1 MYKAYSVTIVHDLKA
16 GANDMTF
23 DLTTEEK
30 AELFDVFAASE
41 FDDLIVLDLAT
52 GSARTLYAI
61 DQNWKKTVGIRYSF
75 EEMMR
80 NFILDVSADSDP
92 ASTLKKLTLDAVDKA
107 LSEESVY
114 RTHIIIR
121 GGTGAIQLKR
131 VSFYKIADDKVI
143 VGISDVSEAFQ
154 KASRY
159 SEHLESALKK
169 ANSEI
174 DEKNTFLNM
183 LSRNIRTPL
192 YSIMGLTRIAQE
204 EDPHQTNAIEAYLHK
219 ISMSGTY
226 MSSTIDDV
234 LDLRRISKHEIT
246 LNPEPLLLQ
255 DLFRR
260 IDSIIQ
266 PSVYEKG
273 LLYTRETNRL
283 SSLTVMADPHCM
295 QQILVKLLQ
304 SAISYSVKGGRI
316 TLTSRE
322 LFRSHGAVTL
332 EFAVESRGI
341 VIDQERLQSLFRP
354 YDYLRD
360 RIDSDPGSLD
370 IDLII
375 LKSYMLA
382 MGANTLTAESDETK
396 GTRISIAL
404 TMPLADEQQTS
415 AAEPS
420 DVNLPDLNGKR
431 VLLVDDN
438 EINLEIGEKLLCG
451 KGMDV
456 VTAMNGQEAID
467 CFQKDDGCFDL
478 ILMDILM
485 PVMDGLE
492 ATRRIR
498 EMHQYPNAKT
508 IPIIAMTANA
518 FRENFEE
525 SFRVGMNAHLVKPI
539 EPDRLFAAIS
549 EALKSQPADV

>member
-1 MYKAYSVTIVHDLKA
+1 
-16 GANDMTF
+16 MTF
-23 DLTTEEK
+23 NLSTEEK
-30 AELFDVFAASE
+30 AKLFDVFAAGE
-41 FDDLIVLDLAT
+41 FDDLILLDMIT
-52 GSARTLYAI
+52 GKARTLFSKDVI
-61 DQNWKKTVGIRYSF
+61 WQKTTGIRYEF
-75 EEMMR
+75 ESMIR
-80 NFILDVSADSDP
+80 KYILDVSADPDP
-92 ASTLKKLTLDAVDKA
+92 DRTLEKLTLATIESA
-107 LSEESVY
+107 LSENPIYHTDLIV
-114 RTHIIIR
+114 R
-121 GGTGAIQLKR
+121 GDAGSIQLKK
-131 VSFYKIADDKVI
+131 VSFYKLSDSEVI
-143 VGISDVSEAFQ
+143 CGISDISDAFQ

-159 SEHLESALKK
+159 SDHLESALRK
-169 ANSEI
+169 ANDEI
-174 DEKNTFLNM
+174 NEKNTFLNM

-192 YSIMGLTRIAQE
+192 YFIMGLTRIAQD
-204 EDPHQTNAIEAYLHK
+204 EDPHETSAIEAYLHK

-246 LNPEPLLLQ
+246 LKPEPLLLQ

-260 IDSIIQ
+260 IDSVIQ
-266 PSVYEKG
+266 PTVYEKG
-273 LLYTRETNRL
+273 LLYSRDTDRIAN
-283 SSLTVMADPHCM
+283 LTVSADQHCM
-295 QQILVKLLQ
+295 QQILVKMLQ
-304 SAISYSVKGGRI
+304 SAVSYTVKGGRI
-316 TLTSRE
+316 ALTSRE
-322 LFRSHGAVTL
+322 LFRSRGAVTL

-354 YDYLRD
+354 YDYVRD
-360 RIDSDPGSLD
+360 RIDSDLGSLD

-382 MGANTLTAESDETK
+382 MGANTLTAESDESK

-404 TMPLADEQQTS
+404 TMPLADEQKAPSGS
-415 AAEPS
+415 AGIQ
-420 DVNLPDLNGKR
+420 LPDLNGRR

-438 EINLEIGEKLLCG
+438 EINLEIGEKLLCS

-456 VTAMNGQEAID
+456 VTATNGEEAIN
-467 CFQKDDGCFDL
+467 CFRKDKGCFDL

-498 EMHQYPNAKT
+498 EMYEYPNAKT

-525 SFRVGMNAHLVKPI
+525 SFRIGMNAHLVKPI
-539 EPDRLFAAIS
+539 EPDRLYAAIS
-549 EALKSQPADV
+549 EALKNAPQE

>member
-1 MYKAYSVTIVHDLKA
+1 
-16 GANDMTF
+16 MTWH
-23 DLTTEEK
+23 LTPEEK
-30 AELFDVFAASE
+30 ENLFDVFVNNE
-41 FDDLIVLDLAT
+41 FDDLLKVDILT
-52 GSARTLYAI
+52 GSAQTVFATDSI
-61 DQNWKKTVGIRYSF
+61 WKTTGGIRFDYDT
-75 EEMMR
+75 MIKKYIM
-80 NFILDVSADSDP
+80 DMSADSDP
-92 ASTLKKLTLDAVDKA
+92 DEVIHRLSLENIEKELDDKSLYQTNVIMRGKTGSLELKKMA
-107 LSEESVY
+107 
-114 RTHIIIR
+114 
-121 GGTGAIQLKR
+121 
-131 VSFYKIADDKVI
+131 FYKLNNEEVIA
-143 VGISDVSEAFQ
+143 GISDISDAFQ
-154 KASRY
+154 EAARY
-159 SEHLESALKK
+159 SERLENALRK
-169 ANSEI
+169 ANAEI
-174 DEKNTFLNM
+174 DEKNTFLKM

-204 EDPHQTNAIEAYLHK
+204 EDPHENTAIEAYLHK

-246 LNPEPLLLQ
+246 LNPEETLLR

-266 PSVYEKG
+266 PTIYEKG
-273 LLYTRETNRL
+273 LLFSRETDRVSTL
-283 SSLTVMADPHCM
+283 SVMADPHCL
-295 QQILVKLLQ
+295 QQIIVKLLQ
-304 SAISYSVKGGRI
+304 SAISYTVKGGRI

-322 LFRSHGAVTL
+322 LFRSRGAVTL

-354 YDYLRD
+354 YDYVRD
-360 RIDSDPGSLD
+360 KIEDDLSSLD

-382 MGANTLTAESDETK
+382 MGANTLTAESDETR
-396 GTRISIAL
+396 GTRISCVL
-404 TMPLADEQQTS
+404 TMPLADEQPRYPTQQETDES
-415 AAEPS
+415 EGI
-420 DVNLPDLNGKR
+420 PDLTGKR

-438 EINLEIGEKLLCG
+438 EINLEIGEKLLFS

-467 CFQKDDGCFDL
+467 CFRADNGNFDV

-498 EMHQYPNAKT
+498 DMRDYPNAKT
-508 IPIIAMTANA
+508 VPIIAMTANA
-518 FRENFEE
+518 FRENYEE

-539 EPDRLFAAIS
+539 EPDRLYAALS
-549 EALKSQPADV
+549 EALKNQTPSGQ

>member
-1 MYKAYSVTIVHDLKA
+1 MKLNLSS
-16 GANDMTF
+16 
-23 DLTTEEK
+23 EEK
-30 AELFDVFAASE
+30 ARLFDVYITNE
-41 FDDLIVLDLAT
+41 FDDLIVIDSMT
-52 GSARTLYAI
+52 GNAKTIYSKDAI
-61 DQNWKKTVGIRYSF
+61 WQKTEGIRYGYES
-75 EEMMR
+75 MIR
-80 NFILDVSADSDP
+80 KYILDVSADPDP
-92 ASTLKKLTLDAVDKA
+92 DKTLEKLTLDAIETA
-107 LSEESVY
+107 LQKDPVY
-114 RTHIIIR
+114 HTNLIVH
-121 GGTGAIQLKR
+121 GENGSIQLK
-131 VSFYKIADDKVI
+131 KVAYCRLSDNEVI
-143 VGISDVSEAFQ
+143 CGIGDVSDAFQ

-159 SEHLESALKK
+159 TDHLESALRK
-169 ANSEI
+169 ANDEL

-192 YSIMGLTRIAQE
+192 YSIMGLTRIAQD
-204 EDPHQTNAIEAYLHK
+204 EDPHETNAIEAYLHK

-246 LNPEPLLLQ
+246 LNPEPILLQ

-260 IDSIIQ
+260 IDSVIQ
-266 PSVYEKG
+266 PTIYEKG
-273 LLYTRETNRL
+273 LLYSRDTDRIAN
-283 SSLTVMADPHCM
+283 LTVMADLHCM
-295 QQILVKLLQ
+295 QQILVKMLQ
-304 SAISYSVKGGRI
+304 SGVSYTVKGGRI
-316 TLTSRE
+316 ALTSRE
-322 LFRSHGAVTL
+322 LFRSRGAVTL

-354 YDYLRD
+354 YDYVRD
-360 RIDSDPGSLD
+360 RIDSDLGSLD

-375 LKSYMLA
+375 LKSYMRA
-382 MGANTLTAESDETK
+382 MGADTLTAESDEAK
-396 GTRISIAL
+396 GTRISIVL
-404 TMPLADEQQTS
+404 TIPLADEQKAFTETS
-415 AAEPS
+415 SLP
-420 DVNLPDLNGKR
+420 LPDLNGRR

-438 EINLEIGEKLLCG
+438 EINLEIGEKLLSS

-467 CFQKDDGCFDL
+467 CFQKDKGCFDL

-498 EMHQYPNAKT
+498 EMYEYPNAKT

-525 SFRVGMNAHLVKPI
+525 SFRMGMNAHLVKPI
-539 EPDRLFAAIS
+539 EPDRLFAAIA
-549 EALKSQPADV
+549 EALKNAPQE